1 MEEKRKHREHLDE
14 LTENPSLS
22 LDPPSLVSRHLKWT
36 GVTISQYFGQA
47 SSASSTSSPSITQ
60 QQLADIIGGLKDEI
74 QKEGSCAESEAKG
87 LPKEPSD
94 VGVDLMGLYVVNDQ
108 STMLVALGKVY
119 DNSST
124 IHTVPYVDD
133 VTRKAPPK
141 SVGSLERGTVG
152 GAIDPLGEL
161 VKNLFMN
168 DWSTS
173 IGFAKVYGFLKPQ
186 SILRAK
192 DRHEECK
199 QYIETWVKESHREV
213 YFGPY
218 LNQKSLDVHIKA
230 CNEETTTLKG
240 KADRP
245 TPRWIEAK
253 SHVQVGA
260 YECGYYVMH
269 WMWCIV
275 SGSLKNEWNKW
286 LSNGTS
292 LDKDTMT
299 TLRKEWATYFLQ
311 VQKMDVT
318 QF

>member
-1 MEEKRKHREHLDE
+1 
-14 LTENPSLS
+14 
-22 LDPPSLVSRHLKWT
+22 
-36 GVTISQYFGQA
+36 
-47 SSASSTSSPSITQ
+47 
-60 QQLADIIGGLKDEI
+60 
-74 QKEGSCAESEAKG
+74 
-87 LPKEPSD
+87 
-94 VGVDLMGLYVVNDQ
+94 MGLYVVNDQ

-133 VTRKAPPK
+133 VTRVRFVSQAVGTFIRWPTHLVKKKAPPK

-161 VKNLFMN
+161 VKNLFVVYQKPFELSWDGAKFGILNSKNGFFITHADVTEIILGDKCLNIYILQLWMMFMN

-275 SGSLKNEWNKW
+275 SGSLKNEWNKAEVGDDPLRLW
-286 LSNGTS
+286 EDAKKLGLSINLLYLG
-292 LDKDTMT
+292 
-299 TLRKEWATYFLQ
+299 
-311 VQKMDVT
+311 
-318 QF
+318 